1 MAQGGDF
8 MNRNGTGGKS
18 IYGPRFDGLS
28 SILFIHFKYLRRFL
42 FFFISKKKDENFDVK
57 HTQPF
62 LLSMANA
69 GKHTNGSQFFIT
81 TAKTPWVRFP
91 FRLIFPNPFAL
102 LTFLSLFF

>member
-28 SILFIHFKYLRRFL
+28 SILFIHFKYLRL
-42 FFFISKKKDENFDVK
+42 FFFFLSKKKDENFDVK

-81 TAKTPWVRFP
+81 TAKTPWVRFS
-91 FRLIFPNPFAL
+91 FRFVSFSPIL
-102 LTFLSLFF
+102 LHC